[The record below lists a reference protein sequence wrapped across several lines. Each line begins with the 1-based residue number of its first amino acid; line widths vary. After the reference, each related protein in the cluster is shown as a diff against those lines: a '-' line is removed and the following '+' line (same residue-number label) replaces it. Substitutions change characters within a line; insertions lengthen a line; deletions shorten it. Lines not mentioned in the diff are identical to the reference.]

1 MLAALLEEGVRRSPV
16 TALLGPHQCGK
27 TTLAREFAGAHGN
40 AVFFDL
46 EDPAVL
52 EAFQNPLTVLGP
64 LEGLVVLDEIQRR
77 PDLFPVLRV
86 LTDRTPSRARFL
98 ILGSASPELLR
109 QTSESLA
116 GRVTLVEMA
125 GFDLTEVGASAL
137 EEVWLRGGFPR
148 SYLATSLEDSLVWR
162 EDFVRTFLERDL
174 RAMGLN
180 LSPVVLRRFW
190 TMIAHYHGQTWNAA
204 QIAGSLGVNDTTAR
218 RYLDVLSGAYMVRTL
233 APWFENL
240 AKRQRRA
247 PKVYVRDS
255 GMLHALLGIT
265 DREALMRHPKCGAS
279 WEGLA
284 LEQVLRLAPRAET
297 YYWAVHNGP
306 ELDLLLIH
314 RGRRIGV
321 EFKFAD
327 APAAS
332 STLHAVLGDLALE
345 RLWVV
350 YPGDRRYAL
359 GERIE
364 ALPLSAAFETIPAF
378 VA

>member
-16 TALLGPHQCGK
+16 TALLGPRQCGK
-27 TTLAREFAGAHGN
+27 TTLARDFAGARAN

-52 EAFQNPLTVLGP
+52 EAFQNPMAVLGP
-64 LEGLVVLDEIQRR
+64 LEGLVVLDEVQRR

-98 ILGSASPELLR
+98 ILGSASPEMLR

-125 GFDLTEVGASAL
+125 GFDLTEVGPSAQ
-137 EEVWLRGGFPR
+137 EQVWLRGGFPR
-148 SYLATSLEDSLVWR
+148 SYLAASLEDSLVWR

-174 RAMGLN
+174 HAMGLN
-180 LSPVVLRRFW
+180 LPPIVLRRFW

-204 QIAGSLGVNDTTAR
+204 QIAGSLGINDTTAR
-218 RYLDVLSGAYMVRTL
+218 RYLDVLDGAYMVRTL

-255 GMLHALLGIT
+255 GILHALLGIT

-332 STLHAVLGDLALE
+332 PTLHTVLGDLALE

-359 GERIE
+359 GDRVE
-364 ALPLSAAFETIPAF
+364 ALPLAAAAETIPAF
-378 VA
+378 LS